1 VLEIGT
7 KEAPQMVRPRSHR
20 APIPARSGESDEHVE
35 RTNDTWPFP
44 VPPEQRERVPD
55 QTVGERRHHEGGRRQ
70 SDPV

>member
-7 KEAPQMVRPRSHR
+7 KEAPHMARPRSHR
-20 APIPARSGESDEHVE
+20 APIPAPSGESDEHVE

-44 VPPEQRERVPD
+44 VPREQRERVPGEP
-55 QTVGERRHHEGGRRQ
+55 VGERHHEGGRRQ